1 MVLRRSP
8 ELEVDEEVDMTRLP
22 VAASTEVVI
31 EQLPG

>member
-22 VAASTEVVI
+22 VTASTEVVI